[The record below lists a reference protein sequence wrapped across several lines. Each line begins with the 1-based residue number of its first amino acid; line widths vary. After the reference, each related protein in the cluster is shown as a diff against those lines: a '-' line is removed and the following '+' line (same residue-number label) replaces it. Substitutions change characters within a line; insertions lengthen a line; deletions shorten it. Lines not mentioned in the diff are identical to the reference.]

1 MDPLRRARRGSSKV
15 EVTRLGASNVEV
27 TRLGSGNVEVTRL
40 GFGAAPIGNLFTR
53 VADDDAAAA
62 VHAAWDAGVRFFDTA
77 PLYGHG
83 LSEQRLGTAL
93 RAHAR
98 DEYVLAT
105 KVGRL
110 LVPDV
115 VKNDDG
121 FVDTP
126 PVGWTYDFSHD
137 ATLRSLDES
146 LARLGT
152 DRVDLLH
159 VHDPDDHADDALR
172 GALPALQKLRDQG
185 VIRAIGAGMN
195 QSALLARFVREADV
209 DCVLLAGRYT
219 LLDQSGLDDLLPLC
233 EERGVSVIAGGVFN
247 SGILADPSLHA
258 TYDYVPAPPELVER
272 ARRLAEICAR
282 HGVDLKAAALRF
294 PLAHPAVAC
303 VLTGARSATEM
314 AQNARLL
321 ARPIP
326 LALWDD
332 LRRERLL
339 DDRVPT
345 PSSEHEVAG

>member
-1 MDPLRRARRGSSKV
+1 MRRARLGSS
-15 EVTRLGASNVEV
+15 G
-27 TRLGSGNVEVTRL
+27 VEVTRL

-53 VADDDAAAA
+53 VADDDARAAIDT
-62 VHAAWDAGVRFFDTA
+62 AWDAGVRFFDTA

-83 LSEQRLGTAL
+83 LSEQRLGAAL
-93 RAHAR
+93 RQHDR
-98 DEYVLAT
+98 DAYVLAT

-110 LVPDV
+110 LTPT
-115 VKNDDG
+115 VKKDDDG

-137 ATLRSLDES
+137 ATQRSLDAS
-146 LARLGT
+146 RARLGI

-159 VHDPDDHADDALR
+159 VHDPDEHADAALR
-172 GALPALQKLRDQG
+172 GAFPALRKLREQG

-219 LLDQSGLDDLLPLC
+219 LLDQSGLDELLPLC
-233 EERGVSVIAGGVFN
+233 VQRGTSVIAGGVFN
-247 SGILADPSLHA
+247 SGLLADPSPGA
-258 TYDYVPAPPELVER
+258 TYDYAPASAELVAR
-272 ARRLAEICAR
+272 ARRLAGVCAR
-282 HGVDLKAAALRF
+282 HGVDLKSAALRF

-303 VLTGARSATEM
+303 VLTGARSAAEV
-314 AQNARLL
+314 AENARLF

-332 LRRERLL
+332 LRRQRLL
-339 DDRVPT
+339 DERAPT
-345 PSSEHEVAG
+345 PSSELEEAVR